1 MGVIQAASVTQ
12 SDGLVVNVTDV
23 AAGNNFFYFSMAEV
37 GFRFVTLQN
46 TVTAMT
52 LTLEATND
60 TDVSGSSALADANKT
75 WTDITLAILGVAS
88 DTTSGAWIIR
98 TPLPFAKCR
107 LKYVRSLATNSLAVR
122 MTRST

>member
-1 MGVIQAASVTQ
+1 MALVQAGVSTQ
-12 SDGLVVNVTDV
+12 VDGLVVNVTDI
-23 AAGNNFFYFSMAEV
+23 AAGNTFFYFSMAEA

-52 LTLEATND
+52 LTLEGTND
-60 TDVSGSSALADANKT
+60 SDVSGTSALTDANKT
-75 WTDITLAILGVAS
+75 WTDVTLAILGVAS

-98 TPLPFAKCR
+98 TPFPFAKGR
-107 LKYVRSLATNSLAVR
+107 IKYVRSNATNALAVR